1 MRSIGFSPKAYNDLI
16 TWSVRDKK
24 TFSKLK
30 QLIIEVAREPY
41 KGTGKPEMLKHK
53 YKGFWSRRI
62 NLEHRLVYEV
72 TDKQIFIVS
81 CEGHYTKS

>member
-24 TFSKLK
+24 VFTKLND
-30 QLIIEVAREPY
+30 LIIEVARDPF
-41 KGTGKPEMLKHK
+41 KGTGKPEMLKHQ

-62 NLEHRLVYEV
+62 TQEHRLVYEV
-72 TDKQIFIVS
+72 TESQIFIVS
-81 CEGHYTKS
+81 CDGHYTN